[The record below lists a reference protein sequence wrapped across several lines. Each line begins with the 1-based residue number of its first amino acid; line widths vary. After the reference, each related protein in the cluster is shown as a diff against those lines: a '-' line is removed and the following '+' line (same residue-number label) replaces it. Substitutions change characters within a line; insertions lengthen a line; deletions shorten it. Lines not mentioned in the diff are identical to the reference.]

1 MFNPISM
8 FKNFKLAGAGYV
20 ILNILRV
27 LTIITLGSII
37 AGSWIMLVKTVQ
49 NSDFFF
55 FDSVSHFMTSTISI
69 FLIVSELCLF
79 KRWFTSNWP
88 LLSEQS
94 GLITLALMLIIMG
107 CQMLAQLN
115 KDATSEEKLGL
126 PFWRVIIAG
135 GILGFVMGFLNL
147 IAHFLFRMSKKG
159 VTSRMIRAHG
169 AKVLLD
175 DLPKSVY
182 SGHSGPRSFDLPRYT
197 KNSPEGRQSRFNFGG
212 FKFGNPIRG
221 SLISRPVP
229 TDQAQ
234 FKEWENRT
242 TPISPVGSP
251 VHLQKPAPAL
261 GRHPAYT
268 ASVYSRDSRAF

>member
-1 MFNPISM
+1 MFNPFSM
-8 FKNFKLAGAGYV
+8 FKNLKLAGAGYV
-20 ILNILRV
+20 ILNAIRV
-27 LTIITLGSII
+27 LTIITLGTII

-79 KRWFTSNWP
+79 KRWFANNWP

-94 GLITLALMLIIMG
+94 GLITLAIMLIIMG
-107 CQMLAQLN
+107 CQMLGNLN
-115 KDATSEEKLGL
+115 KDATSQEKLGL
-126 PFWRVIIAG
+126 PFWRVIVAG
-135 GILGFVMGFLNL
+135 GILGFVLGFLNL
-147 IAHFLFRMSKKG
+147 VAHFLFRLSKKG
-159 VTSRMIRAHG
+159 ITSRMIRAHG

-175 DLPKSVY
+175 DLPKSMH
-182 SGHSGPRSFDLPRYT
+182 SGSSGPRSFDLPTYT
-197 KNSPEGRQSRFNFGG
+197 KSTEGRASRFNFGG

-229 TDQAQ
+229 TDTAQ

-242 TPISPVGSP
+242 TPISPGGSP
-251 VHLQKPAPAL
+251 VHLQKPAPVV